1 MWLPS
6 SSRAAAHA
14 WRAKSSLPADQLS
27 VTRQQQQTNQLMAT
41 EQQQGDHQS
50 DGQLSSLPS
59 DADQLIGMRQKQG
72 ELLQVG
78 TRPGDQLFG
87 MRQGGTK
94 GRWRVSGG
102 DLLSAGRNLP
112 DVANLGFYSL
122 GPRPQ
127 DSLDTLQ
134 VNNLPTLS
142 L

>member
-1 MWLPS
+1 
-6 SSRAAAHA
+6 
-14 WRAKSSLPADQLS
+14 
-27 VTRQQQQTNQLMAT
+27 MAT
-41 EQQQGDHQS
+41 EQQQGDHQN
-50 DGQLSSLPS
+50 DGQVLSLPS

-94 GRWRVSGG
+94 GRWRVSDG
-102 DLLSAGRNLP
+102 DLLSEGRNLP